1 MSPRFFLFRSIV
13 FFFLLCTHKPHSFLR
28 SSGGG
33 SPCSILEYHIDKKFC
48 GKKLFGKN
56 NWFVSH
62 SKKFWF
68 YYSEVNDDGG
78 VCVDAPKPN
87 IQDYLYL

>member
-1 MSPRFFLFRSIV
+1 MRVNQLKKISEDYLTIIFNVANTITTLRDES
-13 FFFLLCTHKPHSFLR
+13 LCTLKNIQR
-28 SSGGG
+28 ARK
-33 SPCSILEYHIDKKFC
+33 YIDDIS
-48 GKKLFGKN
+48 
-56 NWFVSH
+56 SH